1 MATKVEVKQSKKE
14 IIDKIIKTCEYL
26 IIPIGVICGIWG
38 FDITVYASAFLGIV
52 VSILTFIK
60 LFIKD

>member
-1 MATKVEVKQSKKE
+1 MAKKEVKQSKKE

-26 IIPIGVICGIWG
+26 IVPVGVIGGIWG
-38 FDITVYASAFLGIV
+38 FDVTVYASAIIGIL
-52 VSILTFIK
+52 VSVLTFVK